1 MKEGITNWTNR
12 SEIVHGHWTEP
23 EEIPEYRVRMI
34 EEIIRELDKNKA
46 HTIMDCGCGTGLLF
60 KYLPDEYKDRYYGV
74 DFTQEMIEFCHEHYP
89 EHKDRFR
96 RLDLTNPAMIDYDY
110 FHGHAIYV
118 SQNVIQHILLFQEAL
133 DNIFYGAE
141 SMVLLCER
149 THFLASCIVG
159 YEPAFRW
166 RYNVQDFYE
175 ILQHFKEKYA
185 YLGPVE
191 ILGHP
196 ITTNNRE
203 KAVTMFR
210 VYREISGE
218 LTPDELKEYREKYL
232 IRKRTIIREW
242 KPQPTKWQRVKR
254 FLRSIFFTK
263 TLK

>member
-1 MKEGITNWTNR
+1 MNEGITSWTNR
-12 SEIVHGHWTEP
+12 SGIVHEYWVEP
-23 EEIPEYRVRMI
+23 ENIPEYRERMI
-34 EEIIRELDKNKA
+34 EEIICELDKDKSN
-46 HTIMDCGCGTGLLF
+46 TVMDCGCGTGLLF

-74 DFTQEMIEFCHEHYP
+74 DFTQEMIDFCHEHYP

-96 RLDLTNPAMIDYDY
+96 RMDLTKVSMIDHSY
-110 FHGHAIYV
+110 FDGHAVYV

-133 DNIFYGAE
+133 DTIFYGAK

-175 ILQHFKEKYA
+175 VLLHFAEKYA

-210 VYREISGE
+210 VYREIPGE
-218 LTPDELKEYREKYL
+218 LSPSMVEEYREKYL
-232 IRKRTIIREW
+232 IRERTVIRKW
-242 KPQPTKWQRVKR
+242 KPRPTKWQRVKQL
-254 FLRSIFFTK
+254 FSSFFN
-263 TLK
+263 